1 MHDLTIVIPIK
12 DPPDLQRFVRE
23 NLEVLSATKKVV
35 IDSGR
40 GEQLGRL
47 PNTLLFQKQVSM
59 WEARR
64 MGYEEVR
71 APFTLN
77 LDADTILPNGYV
89 QESLKVLRKNSCDA
103 VAIDYDPPQGHY
115 AFGTSIWRTDLLR
128 KLYDYPPK
136 AVEKLV
142 RVGEREW
149 VTAFQ
154 NGFCECTYMWA
165 RLIRSEGTLE
175 NLGYKAT
182 HIKQLEIEKGV
193 LEKYYVGTT

>member
-1 MHDLTIVIPIK
+1 MHDLTIVIPVK

-23 NLEVLSATKKVV
+23 NLEVLSASKKVV

-47 PNTLLFQKQVSM
+47 PNALLFQRQVPM

-64 MGYEEVR
+64 IGYEEVR
-71 APFTLN
+71 TPFTLN

-89 QESLKVLRKNSCDA
+89 LDSLNALRKNSCDA
-103 VAIDYDPPQGHY
+103 VAIDYDHPQGHY
-115 AFGTSIWRTDLLR
+115 AFGTSIWRTELLK

-136 AVEKLV
+136 AVEKLIK
-142 RVGEREW
+142 VGEREW

-154 NGFCECTYMWA
+154 NGFCECMYMWA
-165 RLIRSEGTLE
+165 RLIRSRAKLE
-175 NLGYKAT
+175 TLGYKAT
-182 HIKQLEIEKGV
+182 HLKKPCSFR
-193 LEKYYVGTT
+193 

>member
-12 DPPDLQRFVRE
+12 DPPDLERFIRE
-23 NLEVLSATKKVV
+23 NLKVLSASKKVV

-47 PNTLLFQKQVSM
+47 PNTLLFQKRVPM

-64 MGYEEVR
+64 IGYEEVR
-71 APFTLN
+71 TPFTLN
-77 LDADTILPNGYV
+77 LDADTILQNSYV
-89 QESLKVLRKNSCDA
+89 LDSLNVLRKNSCDA

-115 AFGTSIWRTDLLR
+115 AFGTSIWRTELLK

-136 AVEKLV
+136 AVEKLIK
-142 RVGEREW
+142 VGEQEW
-149 VTAFQ
+149 ITAFQ

-165 RLIRSEGTLE
+165 RLIRSGGRLE
-175 NLGYKAT
+175 TLGYRAT
-182 HIKQLEIEKGV
+182 HLKKSCSRFF
-193 LEKYYVGTT
+193 

>member
-1 MHDLTIVIPIK
+1 MHDLTIVIPAK

-23 NLEVLSATKKVV
+23 NLEVLSASKKVV

-47 PNTLLFQKQVSM
+47 PNTLLFQRQVPM

-64 MGYEEVR
+64 IGYEEVR
-71 APFTLN
+71 TPFTLN

-89 QESLKVLRKNSCDA
+89 LDSLNVLRKNSCDA
-103 VAIDYDPPQGHY
+103 VAMDYDPPQGHY
-115 AFGTSIWRTDLLR
+115 AFGTSIWRTELLK

-136 AVEKLV
+136 AVEKLIK
-142 RVGEREW
+142 VGEQEW
-149 VTAFQ
+149 ITAFQ

-165 RLIRSEGTLE
+165 RLIRSGGRLETLA
-175 NLGYKAT
+175 YRAT
-182 HIKQLEIEKGV
+182 HLKKPCSSFR
-193 LEKYYVGTT
+193 

>member
-1 MHDLTIVIPIK
+1 MHDLTIVIPVK

-23 NLEVLSATKKVV
+23 NFEVLSASKKVV
-35 IDSGR
+35 VDSGR

-47 PNTLLFQKQVSM
+47 PNTLLFQRQVPM

-64 MGYEEVR
+64 IGYEEVR
-71 APFTLN
+71 TPLTLN

-89 QESLKVLRKNSCDA
+89 LDSLNVLRKNSCDA

-115 AFGTSIWRTDLLR
+115 AFGTSIWRTELLK

-136 AVEKLV
+136 AVEKLIK
-142 RVGEREW
+142 VGEQEW
-149 VTAFQ
+149 ITAFQ

-165 RLIRSEGTLE
+165 RLIRSGGRLE
-175 NLGYKAT
+175 TLGYKAT
-182 HIKQLEIEKGV
+182 HLKSACSRFS
-193 LEKYYVGTT
+193 

>member
-1 MHDLTIVIPIK
+1 MHDLTIVIPVRAQ
-12 DPPDLQRFVRE
+12 PDLDGFIKG
-23 NLEVLSATKKVV
+23 NLSILSVTRKVV
-35 IDSGR
+35 VDSGDA
-40 GEQLGRL
+40 EPLGHL
-47 PNTLLFQKQVSM
+47 PNTIWLQRRASM
-59 WEARR
+59 WEARIL
-64 MGYEEVR
+64 GYGEVKTT
-71 APFTLN
+71 FTLN
-77 LDADTILPNGYV
+77 LDVDTIIPNGYV

>member
-12 DPPDLQRFVRE
+12 DPPDLERFIRE
-23 NLEVLSATKKVV
+23 NLKVLSASKKVV

-47 PNTLLFQKQVSM
+47 PNTLLFQKRVPM

-64 MGYEEVR
+64 IGYEEVR
-71 APFTLN
+71 TPFTLN
-77 LDADTILPNGYV
+77 LDADTILQNSYV
-89 QESLKVLRKNSCDA
+89 LDSLNVLRKNSCDA

-115 AFGTSIWRTDLLR
+115 AFGTSIWRTELLK

-136 AVEKLV
+136 AVEKLIK
-142 RVGEREW
+142 VGEQEW
-149 VTAFQ
+149 ITAFQ

-165 RLIRSEGTLE
+165 RLIRSGGRLE
-175 NLGYKAT
+175 TLGYKAT
-182 HIKQLEIEKGV
+182 HLKKSCSHFF
-193 LEKYYVGTT
+193 

>member
-1 MHDLTIVIPIK
+1 MHDLTIVIPVK

-23 NLEVLSATKKVV
+23 NLEVLNASKKVV

-47 PNTLLFQKQVSM
+47 QNTLLFQKQVPM

-64 MGYEEVR
+64 IGYEEVKT
-71 APFTLN
+71 PLTLN

-89 QESLKVLRKNSCDA
+89 LDSLNVLRNNSCDA

-115 AFGTSIWRTDLLR
+115 AFGASIWRTELLK

-136 AVEKLV
+136 AVEKLIK
-142 RVGEREW
+142 VGEQEW
-149 VTAFQ
+149 ITAFQ

-165 RLIRSEGTLE
+165 RLIRSGGRLE
-175 NLGYKAT
+175 TLGYRAT
-182 HIKQLEIEKGV
+182 HLKRPCSRFV
-193 LEKYYVGTT
+193 